1 MVDDRGQ
8 GVQELEVR
16 LTRGV
21 EELQKET
28 TFKGELTQG
37 ERASFFA
44 SSQKA
49 YHGDLNDLICLI
61 FFKK

>member
-1 MVDDRGQ
+1 MERGRRLRVVGRGK

-21 EELQKET
+21 EELQRET

-37 ERASFFA
+37 RESE
-44 SSQKA
+44 
-49 YHGDLNDLICLI
+49 LCCLS
-61 FFKK
+61 